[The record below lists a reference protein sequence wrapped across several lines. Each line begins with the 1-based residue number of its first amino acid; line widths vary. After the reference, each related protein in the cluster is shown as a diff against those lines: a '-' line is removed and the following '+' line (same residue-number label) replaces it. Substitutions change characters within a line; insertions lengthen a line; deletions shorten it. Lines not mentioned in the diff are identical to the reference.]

1 MHISGMNFFEYMP
14 GPFPAL
20 GECVKAAIFSARW
33 GYLPL
38 NGTCSGISV
47 AVENTRLIT
56 YWVRF
61 VIMGY
66 DLR

>member
-1 MHISGMNFFEYMP
+1 MNFIEYKA
-14 GPFPAL
+14 GPIPTL
-20 GECVKAAIFSARW
+20 GECVKAAIFEARR

-38 NGTCSGISV
+38 NGTRFGISV
-47 AVENTRLIT
+47 AIEKTRFIT
-56 YWVRF
+56 CWVRF